1 MVWRRGGREG
11 GAERGEKI
19 RRKEENGGKKG
30 KNESGRKSSSSISWR
45 RLFVYGFPVSLY
57 DRKYGQSCRS
67 IKRIETFL
75 YVFSLINSHF
85 LLFLS
90 YVLLVVRVRKGETAG
105 GRDGFRKSLLFF

>member
-1 MVWRRGGREG
+1 MSEEVWAVWFGGGSGESEEGEGERE

-67 IKRIETFL
+67 IKRIDVSIRIFP
-75 YVFSLINSHF
+75 N
-85 LLFLS
+85 
-90 YVLLVVRVRKGETAG
+90 
-105 GRDGFRKSLLFF
+105 